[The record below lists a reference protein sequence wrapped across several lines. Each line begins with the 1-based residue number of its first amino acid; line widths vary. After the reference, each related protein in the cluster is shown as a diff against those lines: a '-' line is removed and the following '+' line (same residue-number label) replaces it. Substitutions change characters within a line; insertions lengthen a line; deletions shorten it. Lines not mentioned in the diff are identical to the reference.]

1 MKQSQI
7 TLIVIG
13 FILFT
18 LMATNPSTEEHKDA
32 IKKEIFKAIEIDNNP
47 NSAQQLG
54 EKIGES
60 IGGALIDNIVERQN
74 YVLFSLATVKI
85 VKMEGVTNNAITLG
99 IFGQIILLKKY
110 DKDSKEFVGINESV
124 ATASVAFAATT
135 DTAAFATE
143 TIDDNKNSNQNI
155 PDNIASE
162 DDATNSDGDIK
173 SDPYSILTKILSYS
187 NQNTFS
193 GVSQVGYAR
202 GESYFDFS
210 KLSRQFP
217 NVLVTYTALN
227 RKATEGG
234 VLKNFRFSNSGKL
247 NTNILYANWQNFE
260 KDHAGSGTFELSV
273 FDENEPNKVYIGI
286 SGNSWSYYI
295 NVQLTEQQF
304 QEITNLLSISEKP
317 KKTSLHNLSPM
328 EDNHTRIP
336 ETPALEP
343 INPVSIIGKP
353 IKIGNIE
360 VAEKDFPNK
369 IKWDDAKKECE
380 RLGSGWRLPN
390 KEELNL
396 LFKNKIKIGGFAK
409 GNDYWSLSEDELG
422 NASKQDFNNGM
433 QYYNG
438 KDNILKV
445 RAVRDF

>member
-1 MKQSQI
+1 MKNLLLLPLLLVTYFCLSQ
-7 TLIVIG
+7 
-13 FILFT
+13 
-18 LMATNPSTEEHKDA
+18 DA
-32 IKKEIFKAIEIDNNP
+32 KAIIGKPITIGNLLV
-47 NSAQQLG
+47 AQHDFPKEMNWDDAKKACSKLG
-54 EKIGES
+54 AGWRLPSKDEWKLIYKNKSKIGGITHEYYWS
-60 IGGALIDNIVERQN
+60 
-74 YVLFSLATVKI
+74 SS
-85 VKMEGVTNNAITLG
+85 EGVYEDAWVQNAFDG
-99 IFGQIILLKKY
+99 
-110 DKDSKEFVGINESV
+110 SEFDGNGGYPYSV
-124 ATASVAFAATT
+124 RAV
-135 DTAAFATE
+135 
-143 TIDDNKNSNQNI
+143 
-155 PDNIASE
+155 
-162 DDATNSDGDIK
+162 K

-260 KDHAGSGTFELSV
+260 KDHAGSGIFELSV

-328 EDNHTRIP
+328 EDDHREIS
-336 ETPALEP
+336 ETPEP
-343 INPVSIIGKP
+343 ISPVSIIGKP
-353 IKIGNIE
+353 IKIGNLL
-360 VAEKDFPNK
+360 VAQYDFPK
-369 IKWDDAKKECE
+369 IMSWNDAIAACAK
-380 RLGSGWRLPN
+380 LGKGWRLPT
-390 KEELNL
+390 KDELNSL
-396 LFKNKIKIGGFAK
+396 YLSKDKIGGFAY
-409 GNDYWSLSEDELG
+409 GFYWSSTEVDANDAWLQGFNDGSQ
-422 NASKQDFNNGM
+422 ASGFKFLAN
-433 QYYNG
+433 Y
-438 KDNILKV
+438 V
-445 RAVRDF
+445 RAIRTF